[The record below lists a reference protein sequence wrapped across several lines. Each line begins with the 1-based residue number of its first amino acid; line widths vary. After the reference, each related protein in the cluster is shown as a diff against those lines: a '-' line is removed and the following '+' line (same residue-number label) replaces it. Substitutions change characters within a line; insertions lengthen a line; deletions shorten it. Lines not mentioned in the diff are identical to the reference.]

1 MCQGRLGTVVPVYS
15 STKVLVCVYTHTH
28 HIIHHTYIFI

>member
-15 STKVLVCVYTHTH
+15 STKVLVCVYTH
-28 HIIHHTYIFI
+28 HIIHLFI